1 MKTANLFKLVL
12 VVALVAAPADMCG
25 QGLLKKLG
33 QGLQKVLA
41 PTSNTNKPKTTTTR
55 TPQLS
60 KPSIIINTEHK
71 DIVDGDL
78 LIRPY
83 GENPSCDIQFVMARR
98 EGALVNVYFYLHNR
112 NVLPV
117 NGVRMRNYGENA
129 VTYANATQQKNK
141 VLGLKMGTQSNASEV
156 LVNIPANTK
165 MMGCVSIDGKEYSMA
180 TSHVGNININF
191 SAVVDGAEKQFGF
204 LLSKAPL
211 TQFIM
216 KKGGFPNFDFTQPI
230 SQFPKSVF
238 GLYDNFTTE
247 TSYNEV
253 EDYEE
258 TYVTFTLGGNKVM
271 EGVSDN
277 EGEVKVLSS
286 LTGLCPLFF
295 SERGVYPGMTIE
307 KAYAAGA
314 KFWREGWFEGIYEPG
329 CWMQFEGPG
338 WTTAGMQKY
347 QKAAEDYEN
356 RQNYSENAKWKGN
369 ILATDFKPGT
379 YISSITIYF

>member
-12 VVALVAAPADMCG
+12 AVALVAAPADMCG

-216 KKGGFPNFDFTQPI
+216 KKGGFTNFDFTKPI
-230 SQFPKSVF
+230 SQFPKSVL

-295 SERGVYPGMTIE
+295 SERGV
-307 KAYAAGA
+307 
-314 KFWREGWFEGIYEPG
+314 
-329 CWMQFEGPG
+329 
-338 WTTAGMQKY
+338 
-347 QKAAEDYEN
+347 
-356 RQNYSENAKWKGN
+356 
-369 ILATDFKPGT
+369 
-379 YISSITIYF
+379 